1 MPYATPLLCLLLS
14 ACGASGL
21 GSNSLPAPRL
31 DTQREL
37 VAGFV
42 VVEGVYNTELTAPWD
57 LLQHTNSHAPFGIR
71 VLLVAETNAPVR
83 SYEGLRLVPDAT
95 FSDCPPLDILV
106 VPSAAHSM
114 DSDLENQAL
123 IRFVAERGAQAA
135 YVLSLCDGA
144 FVVAESGLLDGRQ
157 ATTYPD
163 DLEAFARRFGER
175 VEVIQGVSFVHDGP
189 MISSVGG
196 APSFDAALYL
206 CEILYGQ
213 SVAKRL
219 AHGLIIDWDRS
230 QLQHRIVPA
239 ARVSGQG
246 NASEEP

>member
-1 MPYATPLLCLLLS
+1 MPYATLLLYLLLS
-14 ACGASGL
+14 ACGAAGPGAS
-21 GSNSLPAPRL
+21 SLPTPRA

-42 VVEGVYNTELTAPWD
+42 MVEGVYNTELTAPWD

-71 VLLVAETNAPVR
+71 VLLVAESSAPVR
-83 SYEGLRLVPDAT
+83 SYEGLQLIPDTT
-95 FSDCPPLDILV
+95 FADCPPLDILV

-114 DSDLENQAL
+114 DTDLENKAL
-123 IRFVAERGAQAA
+123 IRFVAERGARAA

-163 DLEAFARRFGER
+163 DLEAFDRRFGER
-175 VEVIQGVSFVHDGP
+175 IHVVQGVSFVHDGP

-206 CEILYGQ
+206 CEVLYGG

-230 QLQHRIVPA
+230 ELQYRIVPA
-239 ARVSGQG
+239 YETSGEG
-246 NASEEP
+246 ALGE

>member
-1 MPYATPLLCLLLS
+1 MPIALLLLALLLGS
-14 ACGASGL
+14 CGATGSG
-21 GSNSLPAPRL
+21 SASLPASLPASRA
-31 DTQREL
+31 DTQRQL

-42 VVEGVYNTELTAPWD
+42 MVEGVYNTELTAPWD
-57 LLQHTNSHAPFGIR
+57 LLQHTQSHAPFGVR
-71 VLLVAETNAPVR
+71 VILVAETRAPVR
-83 SYEGLRLVPDAT
+83 SYEGLRLLPDAT
-95 FSDCPPLDILV
+95 FADCPPLDILV

-114 DSDLENQAL
+114 DTDLENQAL
-123 IRFVAERGAQAA
+123 IQFVAERGAQAA

-163 DLEAFARRFGER
+163 DLEPFARRYGER

-206 CEILYGQ
+206 CEVLYGR
-213 SVAKRL
+213 SVAQRL
-219 AHGLIIDWDRS
+219 AHGLVIDWDRG
-230 QLQHRIVPA
+230 QLQHRIVPEL
-239 ARVSGQG
+239 GQG
-246 NASEEP
+246 AQGE